1 MINRLSFSALVLL
14 CVTCLAGAK
23 PAHKLETVKA
33 APDGLSKAV
42 AAKLDNSGYRVT
54 GAKGAVC
61 DVWLV
66 KSLDVQPNFKPT
78 LSTKYP
84 LKAGQLI
91 GALRVPKGTTY
102 TDFRGQELKPG
113 SYTLRYGKQPEDG
126 NHIGTSELADFLL
139 ALPGTVDK
147 DPKTIN
153 LVDTLHSRSA
163 KSSGGT
169 HPAIFSLL
177 PGKKVEKTQLDHN
190 ADKEFWIL
198 ETNAAAKEAGKSVKL
213 PMRIVVIGKSAE

>member
-1 MINRLSFSALVLL
+1 MIFRLTISAAVLAG
-14 CVTCLAGAK
+14 VACLTGAK
-23 PAHKLETVKA
+23 PAHKLETVKS
-33 APDGLSKAV
+33 APAGLSKAV
-42 AAKLDNSGYRVT
+42 AGLLNAEGHRVSGV
-54 GAKGAVC
+54 KGTVC

-66 KSLDVQPNFKPT
+66 KSLAVQPNFKPS

-84 LKAGQLI
+84 LAAGQLI
-91 GALRVPKGTTY
+91 GALHVAKGQTY

-113 SYTLRYGKQPEDG
+113 TYTLRYGKQPEDG

-139 ALPGTVDK
+139 ALPAKLDT

-153 LVDTLHSRSA
+153 LVDMLHKRSA

-177 PGKKVEKTQLDHN
+177 PGKADEKAGLTHN
-190 ADKEFWIL
+190 EDKEFWIL
-198 ETNAAAKEAGKSVKL
+198 TAVVDGKAKDKAVKV